1 MKIVLPGDL
10 YAALAERVQAA
21 VPASEIVTLD
31 NDARPQGDISDA
43 QVLLRWWFSP
53 QQLNALIAAMPAL
66 RWLHLPHAGVDR
78 VLVPA
83 LVERDDIV
91 ITNSS
96 GVHAVPIAEF
106 VMMFVLN
113 HAKQARSLYAY
124 QQQATW
130 AQHELSLLEVAG
142 KTMLIIGMGQIGQAL
157 AVRAAAFGMHVI
169 GSRRSATPTPGVD
182 HLVGEGE
189 WRAHLGE
196 ADFVVVATPLTP
208 QTRNMFGAAELAAM
222 RPDAYLI
229 NIARGGIIDEDALL
243 EALHAGRI
251 AGAGLDVFASEPL
264 PSESPFWAMPNVFA
278 TPHISFSSPEVR
290 PRTIALFIDNLRR
303 FAAGEPLLNVVDRQ
317 AGY

>member
-10 YAALAERVQAA
+10 YDVLAERIMAA
-21 VPASEIVTLD
+21 VPAASIVTLD
-31 NDARPQGDISDA
+31 NDARPQSDISDA

-53 QQLNALIAAMPAL
+53 QQLNTLIAEMTAL
-66 RWLHLPHAGVDR
+66 RWLHLPHAGVDK

-83 LVERDDIV
+83 LVERDDV
-91 ITNSS
+91 MITNSS

-113 HAKQARSLYAY
+113 HAKQVRSLYDY
-124 QQQATW
+124 QARATW
-130 AQHELSLLEVAG
+130 GQRELSLQEVSG

-169 GSRRSATPTPGVD
+169 GSRRSNTLTPGVD

-196 ADFVVVATPLTP
+196 ADYVVIATPLTP

-243 EALHAGRI
+243 ETLRAEKI
-251 AGAGLDVFASEPL
+251 AGAGLDVFATEPL
-264 PSESPFWAMPNVFA
+264 PSESPFWGMPNVFA

-290 PRTIALFIDNLRR
+290 PRTLGLFLDNLRR
-303 FAAGEPLLNVVDRQ
+303 FAAGEPLVNVVDKQ